1 MIIKTIPYNGKFK
14 QNLPIKSSLFLQI
27 TDIKIFLKNFK
38 DKASICDPSDLRQ
51 STKCLDHHITTALSQ
66 PQVARH
72 FNDRTLPSFTF
83 LVFLWC
89 TKVKSCTNHGWI
101 KFLHQDINNGLF
113 ILLHK
118 LCALW
123 RKITQYHG
131 TVIKETLPITHL
143 FYLIGIFKKWQ
154 HCWLVITFPSISS
167 IDNLSSLWRL
177 ENLRF
182 FIQIICWAP

>member
-1 MIIKTIPYNGKFK
+1 
-14 QNLPIKSSLFLQI
+14 
-27 TDIKIFLKNFK
+27 
-38 DKASICDPSDLRQ
+38 
-51 STKCLDHHITTALSQ
+51 
-66 PQVARH
+66 VARH

-89 TKVKSCTNHGWI
+89 TKVESCTNHGWI
-101 KFLHQDINNGLF
+101 KFLNQDINNGLF

-123 RKITQYHG
+123 RKITQYYG

-154 HCWLVITFPSISS
+154 HCWLVITSPSISS
-167 IDNLSSLWRL
+167 IVDLSSSWPLFLLISANRVYRRIEFTQL
-177 ENLRF
+177 IFTPF
-182 FIQIICWAP
+182 FLQVLLSVSWGLPLH